1 MKEIGEMKDRII
13 VADKKVMEKECEILT
28 LSNKLKKTENDCLL
42 NEQKVKQLESLITKD
57 TESDLLEKSISG
69 DTSILTNT

>member
-1 MKEIGEMKDRII
+1 MKDRII

-69 DTSILTNT
+69 DTSVLTNT

>member
-1 MKEIGEMKDRII
+1 MKDRII
-13 VADKKVMEKECEILT
+13 AADKKVMEKECEILT

>member
-13 VADKKVMEKECEILT
+13 AADKKVMEKECEILT

>member
-1 MKEIGEMKDRII
+1 MKDRII